1 MARPA
6 TRSSISAG
14 ANRSSSPNPM
24 AAPADQ
30 LLQQALAAHRR
41 GAIAEAAPLYRRVL
55 EIAPTNNV
63 ACTNLA
69 AIATQAGDFDEA
81 ETMFRRAVELK
92 PDAAEAHYN
101 LGFILQEQGKLDA
114 AIEVYRRAL
123 ALRPDMPQAHT
134 NIGVALQH
142 QGKLDDA
149 VAAFR
154 QAVADNPRYVDAY
167 FNLGAVLRLQ
177 GRADEAAAAYRRVI
191 ELEPSHA
198 AARNNLAL
206 ILSEAGELSAADDL
220 LRQAVRHWPD
230 YAEGHNNLGA
240 LLLDQGR
247 PQEALD
253 ALQAALRLKPDYPEA
268 FLNTGNALRELGSL
282 GEAIAAYRRAIE
294 LRPTYAE
301 ALAQLIYHRARAC
314 DWSDATAEAAILSA
328 VRQNAA
334 RIPPFMLMATAA
346 TAADQLLCARKWVE
360 HFAVPAQQVFQHHA
374 APRAGRL
381 RIGYLSSDFYD
392 HATAYL
398 IAELIERHDR
408 DRFEIHGYSYGADPG
423 GAMRARLV
431 SAFDRFT
438 DIDALAHRAAAARI
452 RADDIDIL
460 VDLKGHT
467 HRARPKILAFRP
479 APVQVNYLGYP
490 GTMGAPFIDY
500 IIADDFIVPRD
511 RQMLFAE
518 KLAYLPDCYQP
529 NDTRRDIA
537 AAPSRA
543 ACGLPAQGFVFCAF
557 NNSFKIT
564 PAFFVIWMRLLQQV
578 PDSVLWLLESNTL
591 VRRNLGA
598 AAAAAGVDPGRLV
611 FAPMLPHGQ
620 HLARHRHADLF
631 LDTLP
636 CNAHTTAS
644 DALWTG
650 LPVLTCAGETFAGR
664 VAGSIVRAAGL
675 AELVA
680 SSPRD
685 YEAIA
690 LALARDPAR
699 LAGIRSRLG
708 TGCSSL
714 PLFDMVKRTRDL
726 EAIYARMAEIWRSG
740 QPAAPIML

>member
-1 MARPA
+1 MP
-6 TRSSISAG
+6 
-14 ANRSSSPNPM
+14 
-24 AAPADQ
+24 APADQ

-55 EIAPTNNV
+55 EIAPANNV
-63 ACTNLA
+63 ARTNLA
-69 AIATQAGDFDEA
+69 AIATAAGDFDEA

-101 LGFILQEQGKLDA
+101 LGFILQERGKLDA
-114 AIEVYRRAL
+114 AIEAYWSAL
-123 ALRPDMPQAHT
+123 ALRPAMPQAHT
-134 NIGVALQH
+134 NLGVALQH
-142 QGKLDDA
+142 QGKLDEA

-154 QAVADNPRYVDAY
+154 QAIAGNPNHADAH

-177 GRADEAAAAYRRVI
+177 GHVDEAAAAYRRVI
-191 ELEPSHA
+191 ELDPSHA

-206 ILSEAGELSAADDL
+206 IQSEAGELGAADVL
-220 LRQAVRHWPD
+220 QRQAVGLWPD

-253 ALQAALRLKPDYPEA
+253 ALREALKLKPDYPEA
-268 FLNTGNALRELGSL
+268 YLNIGNALRELGSL
-282 GEAIAAYRRAIE
+282 AEAIGAYRRAIE

-301 ALAQLIYHRARAC
+301 ALVQLFYHRARAC
-314 DWSDATAEAAILSA
+314 DWTDAAAAEGTLLSA

-346 TAADQLLCARKWVE
+346 SGADQLLCARKWVE
-360 HFAVPAQQVFQHHA
+360 HFAVPEQQVFQHDA
-374 APRAGRL
+374 APRSGRL

-408 DRFEIHGYSYGADPG
+408 DRFEIHGYSYGPDPG

-431 SAFDRFT
+431 AAFERFA
-438 DIDALAHRAAAARI
+438 DIDALSHRAAAARI

-479 APVQVNYLGYP
+479 AKVQVNYLGYP

-500 IIADDFIVPRD
+500 IIADDFIVPCD

-529 NDTRRDIA
+529 NDTRREIA
-537 AAPSRA
+537 AAPGRA

-564 PAFFVIWMRLLQQV
+564 PAFFAIWIGLLQQV
-578 PDSVLWLLESNTL
+578 PGSVLWLLESNAL
-591 VRRNLGA
+591 VRRNLSA
-598 AAAAAGVDPGRLV
+598 AAAAAGVDPARLV
-611 FAPMLPHGQ
+611 FAPMLPHRD

-644 DALWTG
+644 DALWAG

-675 AELVA
+675 PELVA
-680 SSPRD
+680 NSPRD
-685 YEAIA
+685 YEA
-690 LALARDPAR
+690 LALELAHKPAR
-699 LAGIRSRLG
+699 LNDIRSRLG
-708 TGCSSL
+708 AGRLSL
-714 PLFDMVKRTRDL
+714 PLFDMAKRTRDL
-726 EAIYARMAEIWRSG
+726 EALYARMAEAWSSG
-740 QPAAPIML
+740 RTATPITL

>member
-1 MARPA
+1 MP
-6 TRSSISAG
+6 
-14 ANRSSSPNPM
+14 
-24 AAPADQ
+24 APADQ

-55 EIAPTNNV
+55 EIAPANNV

-69 AIATQAGDFDEA
+69 AIATQAGDLDEA
-81 ETMFRRAVELK
+81 EAMFRRAVELK

-101 LGFILQEQGKLDA
+101 LGFILQERGKLDA

-123 ALRPDMPQAHT
+123 ALRPDMPQACT
-134 NIGVALQH
+134 NLGVALQH
-142 QGKLDDA
+142 QGKLDEA

-154 QAVADNPRYVDAY
+154 QAIAGNPKHADAH
-167 FNLGAVLRLQ
+167 FNLGVVLRLQ
-177 GRADEAAAAYRRVI
+177 NHVDEAAAAYRRVI
-191 ELEPSHA
+191 EFDPSHA

-206 ILSEAGELSAADDL
+206 ILSEAGELSAADAL
-220 LRQAVRHWPD
+220 QRQAVGLWPD

-253 ALQAALRLKPDYPEA
+253 ALRAALKLKPDYPEA
-268 FLNTGNALRELGSL
+268 YLNMGNALRELGSL
-282 GEAIAAYRRAIE
+282 AEAIDAYRRAIE

-301 ALAQLIYHRARAC
+301 ALAQLVYHRARAC
-314 DWSDATAEAAILSA
+314 DWADIAAAEETLLAA

-346 TAADQLLCARKWVE
+346 TGADQLLCARKWIE
-360 HFAVPAQQVFQHHA
+360 HFAVPEQQVFQHHA
-374 APRAGRL
+374 APRGSRL

-398 IAELIERHDR
+398 MAELIERHDR

-423 GAMRARLV
+423 GGMRARLV

-438 DIDALAHRAAAARI
+438 DIDALSHRAAAARI

-490 GTMGAPFIDY
+490 GTMGAAFIDY
-500 IIADDFIVPRD
+500 IVADDFIVPPD
-511 RQMLFAE
+511 RQLLFAE

-529 NDTRRDIA
+529 NDTRREIA

-543 ACGLPAQGFVFCAF
+543 ECGLPAQGFVFCGF

-564 PAFFVIWMRLLQQV
+564 PTFFAIWMRLLQQV
-578 PDSVLWLLESNTL
+578 PGSVLWLLESNAL

-598 AAAAAGVDPGRLV
+598 AAVAAGVDPGRLV

-620 HLARHRHADLF
+620 HLARHRRADLF

-644 DALWTG
+644 DALWAG
-650 LPVLTCAGETFAGR
+650 LPVLTCVGETFAGR

-675 AELVA
+675 ADLVA
-680 SSPRD
+680 NSPRD
-685 YEAIA
+685 YEVLA
-690 LALARDPAR
+690 LALAHDPAR
-699 LAGIRSRLG
+699 LASIRSRLG
-708 TGCSSL
+708 AGRENL
-714 PLFDMVKRTRDL
+714 PLFDMAKRTRDL
-726 EAIYARMAEIWRSG
+726 EALYARMAEIWRSG
-740 QPAAPIML
+740 RPATPITL

>member
-1 MARPA
+1 MP
-6 TRSSISAG
+6 
-14 ANRSSSPNPM
+14 
-24 AAPADQ
+24 APADQ

-55 EIAPTNNV
+55 EVAPTNNV

-69 AIATQAGDFDEA
+69 AIATAAGDFNEA

-92 PDAAEAHYN
+92 PDSAEAHYN

-123 ALRPDMPQAHT
+123 VLRPDMPQAHT
-134 NIGVALQH
+134 NLGVALQH

-154 QAVADNPRYVDAY
+154 HAIAGNPKYVDAY
-167 FNLGAVLRLQ
+167 FNLGVVLRLQ
-177 GRADEAAAAYRRVI
+177 GHADEAAAAYRRVI

-206 ILSEAGELSAADDL
+206 ILSEAGELRAADVL
-220 LRQAVRHWPD
+220 LRQAVGRWPD

-253 ALQAALRLKPDYPEA
+253 ALRAALKRAPDYPEA
-268 FLNTGNALRELGSL
+268 YLNMGNALRELGSL
-282 GEAIAAYRRAIE
+282 AEAIAAYRRAIE

-301 ALAQLIYHRARAC
+301 ALAQLVYHRARAC
-314 DWSDATAEAAILSA
+314 DWTDAATAEATLLSA

-346 TAADQLLCARKWVE
+346 SAADQLLCARKWVE
-360 HFAVPAQQVFQHHA
+360 HFAVPEQQVFQHHA

-381 RIGYLSSDFYD
+381 RVGYLSSDFYD

-408 DRFEIHGYSYGADPG
+408 GRFEIHGYSYGPEQG
-423 GAMRARLV
+423 GEMRARLV
-431 SAFDRFT
+431 SAFDGFT
-438 DIDALAHRAAAARI
+438 DIDALAHRDAAARI

-529 NDTRRDIA
+529 NDTRREIA

-543 ACGLPAQGFVFCAF
+543 ECGLPAQGFVFCAF

-564 PAFFVIWMRLLQQV
+564 PGFFAIWMRLLQQV
-578 PDSVLWLLESNTL
+578 PGSVLWVLESNAL
-591 VRRNLGA
+591 VRRNLTA
-598 AAAAAGVDPGRLV
+598 AAVTAGVDPGRLV
-611 FAPMLPHGQ
+611 FAPILPHGQ

-644 DALWTG
+644 DALWAG

-675 AELVA
+675 SELVTNM
-680 SSPRD
+680 PRD
-685 YEAIA
+685 YEALA
-690 LALARDPAR
+690 LKLARDPAR
-699 LAGIRSRLG
+699 LAEFRSRLESARSG
-708 TGCSSL
+708 L
-714 PLFDMVKRTRDL
+714 PLFDMAKRTRDL
-726 EAIYARMAEIWRSG
+726 ESIYARMAGIWRSG
-740 QPAAPIML
+740 QPATPITL

>member
-1 MARPA
+1 MP
-6 TRSSISAG
+6 
-14 ANRSSSPNPM
+14 
-24 AAPADQ
+24 APADQ

-41 GAIAEAAPLYRRVL
+41 GAVAEAAPLYRRVL
-55 EIAPTNNV
+55 EIAPANNV

-101 LGFILQEQGKLDA
+101 LGFILQERGKLDA
-114 AIEVYRRAL
+114 AIEAYRRAL
-123 ALRPDMPQAHT
+123 ALRPDMPQAYT
-134 NIGVALQH
+134 NLGVALQH

-154 QAVADNPRYVDAY
+154 QAIVCNPNHADAH
-167 FNLGAVLRLQ
+167 FNLGVVLRLQ
-177 GRADEAAAAYRRVI
+177 DRIEEAAAAYRRVV
-191 ELEPSHA
+191 ELDPSHA

-206 ILSEAGELSAADDL
+206 ILSEAGELAAADVL
-220 LRQAVRHWPD
+220 LRQAVGRWPD

-253 ALQAALRLKPDYPEA
+253 VLRAALRLKPDYPEA
-268 FLNTGNALRELGSL
+268 YLNMGNALRELGSL
-282 GEAIAAYRRAIE
+282 AEAIDAYRRAIA

-314 DWSDATAEAAILSA
+314 DWGDAGAEEALLSA

-334 RIPPFMLMATAA
+334 RIPPFMLIPTAA
-346 TAADQLLCARKWVE
+346 TGADQLLCARKWVE
-360 HFAVPAQQVFQHHA
+360 HFAVPEQQVFQHHA
-374 APRAGRL
+374 TPRSGPL

-408 DRFEIHGYSYGADPG
+408 DRFEIHGYSYGADAG

-438 DIDALAHRAAAARI
+438 DIDALSHRAAAARI

-479 APVQVNYLGYP
+479 APVQVSYLGFP
-490 GTMGAPFIDY
+490 GTMGASFIDY

-511 RQMLFAE
+511 RQTLFAE

-529 NDTRRDIA
+529 NDTRREIA
-537 AAPSRA
+537 AAPSREE
-543 ACGLPAQGFVFCAF
+543 CGLPAQGFVFCAF

-564 PAFFVIWMRLLQQV
+564 PTFFAIWMRLLQRV
-578 PDSVLWLLESNTL
+578 PGSVLWLLESNAL
-591 VRRNLGA
+591 VRRNLTA
-598 AAAAAGVDPGRLV
+598 AAAAAGVDPARLV

-644 DALWTG
+644 DALWAG
-650 LPVLTCAGETFAGR
+650 LPVLTCVGETFAGR

-675 AELVA
+675 SELVA

-685 YEAIA
+685 YEALA
-690 LALARDPAR
+690 QALAREPAR
-699 LAGIRSRLG
+699 LADIRSRLG
-708 TGCSSL
+708 AGRANL
-714 PLFDMVKRTRDL
+714 PLFDTAKRTHDL
-726 EAIYARMAEIWRSG
+726 EALYARMAEIWRSG
-740 QPAAPIML
+740 QPAAPITL

>member
-1 MARPA
+1 MP
-6 TRSSISAG
+6 
-14 ANRSSSPNPM
+14 
-24 AAPADQ
+24 APADQ
-30 LLQQALAAHRR
+30 LLQQAIAAHRR
-41 GAIAEAAPLYRRVL
+41 GAAVEAASLYRRVL
-55 EIAPTNNV
+55 EIAPANNV

-69 AIATQAGDFDEA
+69 AIATAAGDFNEA
-81 ETMFRRAVELK
+81 EAMFRRAVELK

-134 NIGVALQH
+134 NLGVALQH

-154 QAVADNPRYVDAY
+154 QAVAGNPKYVDAY

-220 LRQAVRHWPD
+220 LRQAVRRWPD

-247 PQEALD
+247 PQEALG
-253 ALQAALRLKPDYPEA
+253 ALQAALRLKPDYAEA
-268 FLNTGNALRELGSL
+268 YLNTGNALRELGSL
-282 GEAIAAYRRAIE
+282 AEAIAAYRRAIE

-301 ALAQLIYHRARAC
+301 ALAQLVYHRARAC
-314 DWSDATAEAAILSA
+314 DWTDFAAAEATLLSA

-346 TAADQLLCARKWVE
+346 SAADQLLCARKWVE
-360 HFAVPAQQVFQHHA
+360 HFAVPEQQVFQHHA

-381 RIGYLSSDFYD
+381 RVGYLSSDFYD

-398 IAELIERHDR
+398 MAELVERHDR
-408 DRFEIHGYSYGADPG
+408 DRFEVYGYSHGADPG
-423 GAMRARLV
+423 GDMRARLV
-431 SAFDRFT
+431 SAFERFT
-438 DIDALAHRAAAARI
+438 DIDALAHRDAAARI

-537 AAPSRA
+537 ATPSRA
-543 ACGLPAQGFVFCAF
+543 DCGLPAQGFVLCGF

-564 PAFFVIWMRLLQQV
+564 PDFFAIWMRLLQQV
-578 PDSVLWLLESNTL
+578 PGSVLWLLESNAL
-591 VRRNLGA
+591 VRRNLTA
-598 AAAAAGVDPGRLV
+598 AAVTAGVDPARLV
-611 FAPMLPHGQ
+611 FAPILPHGQ
-620 HLARHRHADLF
+620 HLARHRVADLF

-644 DALWTG
+644 DALWAG
-650 LPVLTCAGETFAGR
+650 LPVLTCVGETFAGR

-675 AELVA
+675 PELVA
-680 SSPRD
+680 NSPRD
-685 YEAIA
+685 YEA
-690 LALARDPAR
+690 LALKLAHEPAR
-699 LAGIRSRLG
+699 LNDIRSRLG
-708 TGCSSL
+708 AGRENL
-714 PLFDMVKRTRDL
+714 PLFDMAKRTRDL
-726 EAIYARMAEIWRSG
+726 ESIYARMAEIWRSG
-740 QPAAPIML
+740 QPAAPITL

>member
-1 MARPA
+1 MP
-6 TRSSISAG
+6 
-14 ANRSSSPNPM
+14 
-24 AAPADQ
+24 APADQ

-55 EIAPTNNV
+55 EVAPTNNV

-69 AIATQAGDFDEA
+69 VIATAAGDFNEA
-81 ETMFRRAVELK
+81 EAMFRRAVELR
-92 PDAAEAHYN
+92 PDSAEAHYN
-101 LGFILQEQGKLDA
+101 LGFILQEKGKLDA

-123 ALRPDMPQAHT
+123 ALRPDMPQACT
-134 NIGVALQH
+134 NLGVALQH
-142 QGKLDDA
+142 QGKLDEA

-154 QAVADNPRYVDAY
+154 QAVAGNPKHADAY
-167 FNLGAVLRLQ
+167 FNLGAVLRVQ
-177 GRADEAAAAYRRVI
+177 NHVDEAAAAYRRVI
-191 ELEPSHA
+191 ELDPSHA
-198 AARNNLAL
+198 AACNNLAL
-206 ILSEAGELSAADDL
+206 ILSEAGELNAADTL
-220 LRQAVRHWPD
+220 QRQAVGQQPD

-240 LLLDQGR
+240 ILLDQGR

-253 ALQAALRLKPDYPEA
+253 ALRQAIKLNPDYPEA
-268 FLNTGNALRELGSL
+268 YRNTGNALRELGSL
-282 GEAIAAYRRAIE
+282 AEAIGAYRHAIE

-301 ALAQLIYHRARAC
+301 ALAQLVYHRARAC
-314 DWSDATAEAAILSA
+314 DWDDAAAAEETLLSA

-334 RIPPFMLMATAA
+334 RIPPFMLTATAA

-360 HFAVPAQQVFQHHA
+360 HFAVPEQQVFAHHA
-374 APRAGRL
+374 APHAGRF
-381 RIGYLSSDFYD
+381 RVGYLSSDFHD

-398 IAELIERHDR
+398 MAELIERHDR
-408 DRFEIHGYSYGADPG
+408 GRFEIHGYSYGPDPG
-423 GAMRARLV
+423 GDMRARLV

-438 DIDALAHRAAAARI
+438 DIDALSHRDAAARI

-490 GTMGAPFIDY
+490 GTMGASFIDY

-511 RQMLFAE
+511 QEMQFAE

-537 AAPSRA
+537 AAPRRA

-564 PAFFVIWMRLLQQV
+564 PAFFAIWMRLLQQV
-578 PDSVLWLLESNTL
+578 PGSVLWLLESNVL

-598 AAAAAGVDPGRLV
+598 AAVAAGVDPGRLV
-611 FAPMLPHGQ
+611 FAPILPHGQ
-620 HLARHRHADLF
+620 HLARHRYADLV

-636 CNAHTTAS
+636 CTAHTTAS
-644 DALWTG
+644 DALWAG
-650 LPVLTCAGETFAGR
+650 LPVLTCVGETFAGR

-675 AELVA
+675 SELVA
-680 SSPRD
+680 NSPRD
-685 YEAIA
+685 YEALA

-708 TGCSSL
+708 AGRENL
-714 PLFDMVKRTRDL
+714 PLFDMAKRTRDL
-726 EAIYARMAEIWRSG
+726 EALYARMAETWRSG
-740 QPAAPIML
+740 RPAAPITL

>member
-1 MARPA
+1 VP
-6 TRSSISAG
+6 
-14 ANRSSSPNPM
+14 
-24 AAPADQ
+24 APADQ

-81 ETMFRRAVELK
+81 EAMFRRAVELK

-101 LGFILQEQGKLDA
+101 LGFILQERGKLDA

-123 ALRPDMPQAHT
+123 ALRPDMPQAYT

-142 QGKLDDA
+142 QGKLDEA

-154 QAVADNPRYVDAY
+154 QAIAGNPNHADAY

-177 GRADEAAAAYRRVI
+177 NHVDEAAAAYRRVV
-191 ELEPSHA
+191 ELDPSHA

-206 ILSEAGELSAADDL
+206 ILSEAGELRAAEAMQ
-220 LRQAVRHWPD
+220 RQAVGLWPD

-253 ALQAALRLKPDYPEA
+253 GLGAALKLKPDYPEA
-268 FLNTGNALRELGSL
+268 YLNMGNALRELGSL
-282 GEAIAAYRRAIE
+282 GEAIDAYRRAIA

-301 ALAQLIYHRARAC
+301 ALAQLVYHRARAC
-314 DWSDATAEAAILSA
+314 DWTDATTAEAALLSA

-334 RIPPFMLMATAA
+334 RIPPFTLIPTAA
-346 TAADQLLCARKWVE
+346 TGADQLICARKWVE
-360 HFAVPAQQVFQHHA
+360 HFVVPAQQVYVHHA

-381 RIGYLSSDFYD
+381 RIGYVSSDFYD

-408 DRFEIHGYSYGADPG
+408 DRFEIHGYSYGPDSG

-431 SAFDRFT
+431 AAFDRFT
-438 DIDALAHRAAAARI
+438 DIDALAHRDAAARI

-479 APVQVNYLGYP
+479 APVQVNYLGFP

-500 IIADDFIVPRD
+500 IIADNFIVPRD
-511 RQMLFAE
+511 RQTLYAE
-518 KLAYLPDCYQP
+518 KLAYLPGCYQP
-529 NDTRRDIA
+529 NDTRREIA

-543 ACGLPAQGFVFCAF
+543 ACGLPAHGFVFCAF

-564 PAFFVIWMRLLQQV
+564 PTFFAIWMRLLQQV
-578 PDSVLWLLESNTL
+578 PGSVLWLLESNAL

-598 AAAAAGVDPGRLV
+598 AAVAAGVDPGRLV
-611 FAPMLPHGQ
+611 FAPILPHGQ

-644 DALWTG
+644 DALWAG

-675 AELVA
+675 SELVA

-685 YEAIA
+685 YEALA
-690 LALARDPAR
+690 LALAREPAR

-708 TGCSSL
+708 AGRASL
-714 PLFDMVKRTRDL
+714 PLFDIAKRTHDL
-726 EAIYARMAEIWRSG
+726 EALYARMAEIWRSG
-740 QPAAPIML
+740 QPAAPITL

>member
-1 MARPA
+1 MPV
-6 TRSSISAG
+6 
-14 ANRSSSPNPM
+14 
-24 AAPADQ
+24 PADQ

-41 GAIAEAAPLYRRVL
+41 GAVAEAAPLYRRVL

-101 LGFILQEQGKLDA
+101 LGFILQERGKLDA

-123 ALRPDMPQAHT
+123 ALRPDLPQAHT
-134 NIGVALQH
+134 NLGVALQH

-154 QAVADNPRYVDAY
+154 QAIAGNPNHADAY

-177 GRADEAAAAYRRVI
+177 YHVDEAAAAYRRVV
-191 ELEPSHA
+191 ELDPSHA

-206 ILSEAGELSAADDL
+206 ILSEAGEIRAAEAL
-220 LRQAVRHWPD
+220 QRQAVGLWPD

-240 LLLDQGR
+240 LLLDQSR

-253 ALQAALRLKPDYPEA
+253 ALRAAVKLKPDYPEA
-268 FLNTGNALRELGSL
+268 YLNMGNALRELGSL
-282 GEAIAAYRRAIE
+282 AEAIDAYRRAIE

-301 ALAQLIYHRARAC
+301 ALAQLVYHRARAC
-314 DWSDATAEAAILSA
+314 DWNDAGAEVTLLSA

-334 RIPPFMLMATAA
+334 RIPPFMLIPTAA

-360 HFAVPAQQVFQHHA
+360 HFAVPEQQVFQHHA
-374 APRAGRL
+374 APRAGRS
-381 RIGYLSSDFYD
+381 RIGYLSSDFHD

-408 DRFEIHGYSYGADPG
+408 DRFEIHGYSYGADSG
-423 GAMRARLV
+423 DALRARLA

-467 HRARPKILAFRP
+467 YRARPKILAFRP
-479 APVQVNYLGYP
+479 APVQVNYLGFP

-500 IIADDFIVPRD
+500 IVADDFIVPRD
-511 RQMLFAE
+511 RQTLYAE

-537 AAPSRA
+537 AAPDRA

-564 PAFFVIWMRLLQQV
+564 PIFFAIWMRLLQQV
-578 PDSVLWLLESNTL
+578 PGSVLWLLESNAL
-591 VRRNLGA
+591 VRRNLSA
-598 AAAAAGVDPGRLV
+598 AAVAAGIDPERLV

-644 DALWTG
+644 DALWAG
-650 LPVLTCAGETFAGR
+650 LPVLTCVGETFAGR

-675 AELVA
+675 SELVA

-685 YEAIA
+685 YEALA

-708 TGCSSL
+708 VGRSNL
-714 PLFDMVKRTRDL
+714 PLFDMAKRTRDL
-726 EAIYARMAEIWRSG
+726 EALYARMAEIWRSG
-740 QPAAPIML
+740 QPVAPIML

>member
-1 MARPA
+1 MPA
-6 TRSSISAG
+6 PG
-14 ANRSSSPNPM
+14 
-24 AAPADQ
+24 DQ

-55 EIAPTNNV
+55 EVAPTNNV

-69 AIATQAGDFDEA
+69 VIATAAGDLNEA
-81 ETMFRRAVELK
+81 EAMFRRAVELK

-114 AIEVYRRAL
+114 AIESYRRAL
-123 ALRPDMPQAHT
+123 ALRPDMPQAYT
-134 NIGVALQH
+134 NLGVALQH
-142 QGKLDDA
+142 LGKLDEA

-154 QAVADNPRYVDAY
+154 QAVTGNPKHADAY
-167 FNLGAVLRLQ
+167 FNLGAVLRVQ
-177 GRADEAAAAYRRVI
+177 GFVDEAAAAYKRVI
-191 ELEPSHA
+191 ELDPSHA

-206 ILSEAGELSAADDL
+206 ILSEAGELGAADAL
-220 LRQAVRHWPD
+220 QRQAVGQWPD

-240 LLLDQGR
+240 ILLDQGR

-253 ALQAALRLKPDYPEA
+253 ALRAALKLKPDYPEA
-268 FLNTGNALRELGSL
+268 YLNMGNALRELGSL
-282 GEAIAAYRRAIE
+282 AEAIDAYRRAIE

-301 ALAQLIYHRARAC
+301 ALAQLVYHRARAC
-314 DWSDATAEAAILSA
+314 DWTDAAAAEATLLSA

-334 RIPPFMLMATAA
+334 RIPPFMLMATGAS
-346 TAADQLLCARKWVE
+346 AADQLLCARKWVE
-360 HFAVPAQQVFQHHA
+360 HFAVPEQQVFRHHA
-374 APRAGRL
+374 APRDGRL
-381 RIGYLSSDFYD
+381 RVGYLSSDFYD

-398 IAELIERHDR
+398 TAELIERHDR
-408 DRFEIHGYSYGADPG
+408 NRFEIHGYSYGPDPG
-423 GAMRARLV
+423 GDMRARLA

-438 DIDALAHRAAAARI
+438 DIDALAHRDAAARI
-452 RADDIDIL
+452 RADDVDIL

-500 IIADDFIVPRD
+500 IIADEFIVPRD

-529 NDTRRDIA
+529 NDTRREVA
-537 AAPSRA
+537 AAPGRA
-543 ACGLPAQGFVFCAF
+543 VSGLPAQGFVFCAF

-564 PAFFVIWMRLLQQV
+564 PDFFAIWMRLLQQV
-578 PDSVLWLLESNTL
+578 PGSVLWLLESNAL
-591 VRRNLGA
+591 VRRNLTA
-598 AAAAAGVDPGRLV
+598 AAVAAGVEPARLV
-611 FAPMLPHGQ
+611 FAPMVKHRD
-620 HLARHRHADLF
+620 HLARHRLADLF

-644 DALWTG
+644 DALWAG
-650 LPVLTCAGETFAGR
+650 LPVLTCVGETFASR

-675 AELVA
+675 SELA
-680 SSPRD
+680 ATSPRD
-685 YEAIA
+685 YEALA

-708 TGCSSL
+708 SGRLSL
-714 PLFDMVKRTRDL
+714 PLFAMAKRTRNL
-726 EAIYARMAEIWRSG
+726 EALYARMAETWRSG
-740 QPAAPIML
+740 APAAPITL

>member
-1 MARPA
+1 MPA
-6 TRSSISAG
+6 SAE
-14 ANRSSSPNPM
+14 
-24 AAPADQ
+24 Q

-41 GAIAEAAPLYRRVL
+41 GAVAEAAPLYRRVL

-69 AIATQAGDFDEA
+69 VIATQAGDFDEA
-81 ETMFRRAVELK
+81 EAMFRRAVELK

-101 LGFILQEQGKLDA
+101 LGFILQERGKLDA

-123 ALRPDMPQAHT
+123 ALRPDMPQACT
-134 NIGVALQH
+134 NLGVALQH
-142 QGKLDDA
+142 QSKLDEA

-154 QAVADNPRYVDAY
+154 QAIAGNPNHADAY

-177 GRADEAAAAYRRVI
+177 NHVDEAAAAYRRVI
-191 ELEPSHA
+191 ELDPSHA

-206 ILSEAGELSAADDL
+206 ILSEAGELRAADVL
-220 LRQAVRHWPD
+220 QRRAVGLWPD

-253 ALQAALRLKPDYPEA
+253 ALQQALKLKPDYPEA
-268 FLNTGNALRELGSL
+268 YLNMGNALRELGRL
-282 GEAIAAYRRAIE
+282 AEAIGAYRRAVE
-294 LRPTYAE
+294 LRPAYAE
-301 ALAQLIYHRARAC
+301 ALAQLVYHRARAC
-314 DWSDATAEAAILSA
+314 DWTDASAAEATLLSA

-334 RIPPFMLMATAA
+334 RIPPFMLIPTAA

-360 HFAVPAQQVFQHHA
+360 HFAVPEQQVFQHHA
-374 APRAGRL
+374 APRTGRL

-408 DRFEIHGYSYGADPG
+408 DRFEIHGYSYGADQG
-423 GAMRARLV
+423 GDMRARLA

-438 DIDALAHRAAAARI
+438 DIDALAHRDAAARI

-490 GTMGAPFIDY
+490 GTMGAPFVDY
-500 IIADDFIVPRD
+500 IIADEFIVPPD
-511 RQMLFAE
+511 RQMLFTE

-529 NDTRRDIA
+529 NDTRREIA
-537 AAPSRA
+537 AAPRRA
-543 ACGLPAQGFVFCAF
+543 DCGLPVQGFVFCGF

-564 PAFFVIWMRLLQQV
+564 PGFFAIWMRLLQQV
-578 PDSVLWLLESNTL
+578 PGSVLWLLESNAL
-591 VRRNLGA
+591 VRRNLSVA
-598 AAAAAGVDPGRLV
+598 AVAVGVDPGRLV
-611 FAPMLPHGQ
+611 FAPILKHRD

-644 DALWTG
+644 DALWAG
-650 LPVLTCAGETFAGR
+650 LPVLTCVGETFAGR
-664 VAGSIVRAAGL
+664 VAGSVVRAAGL
-675 AELVA
+675 SELVTT
-680 SSPRD
+680 SPRD
-685 YEAIA
+685 YEALA
-690 LALARDPAR
+690 LELARDPER
-699 LAGIRSRLG
+699 LAGIRSRLSAG
-708 TGCSSL
+708 REIP
-714 PLFDMVKRTRDL
+714 PLFDMAKRTRDL
-726 EAIYARMAEIWRSG
+726 EALYARMAETWRSG
-740 QPAAPIML
+740 RPAAPITP

>member
-1 MARPA
+1 MPA
-6 TRSSISAG
+6 A
-14 ANRSSSPNPM
+14 
-24 AAPADQ
+24 ADQ
-30 LLQQALAAHRR
+30 LLQQAIAAHRR
-41 GAIAEAAPLYRRVL
+41 GALADAASLYRRVL
-55 EIAPTNNV
+55 QAAPTNNV

-69 AIATQAGDFDEA
+69 AIATAAGDFTEA
-81 ETMFRRAVELK
+81 ETMFRRAVDLK

-134 NIGVALQH
+134 NLGVALQH

-154 QAVADNPRYVDAY
+154 QAIARNPKHADAY
-167 FNLGAVLRLQ
+167 FNLGAVLRVQ
-177 GRADEAAAAYRRVI
+177 GFVDEAAAAYKRVI
-191 ELEPSHA
+191 ALDPSHA

-206 ILSEAGELSAADDL
+206 ILSEAGELRAADAL
-220 LRQAVRHWPD
+220 QRQTVGHWPD

-268 FLNTGNALRELGSL
+268 YLNTGNALRELGSL
-282 GEAIAAYRRAIE
+282 AEAIAAYRRAIE
-294 LRPTYAE
+294 LRPNYAE
-301 ALAQLIYHRARAC
+301 ALAQLVYHRARAC
-314 DWSDATAEAAILSA
+314 DWSDATAEATLLSA

-360 HFAVPAQQVFQHHA
+360 HFAVPEQQVFQHHA

-398 IAELIERHDR
+398 MAELIERHDR
-408 DRFEIHGYSYGADPG
+408 DRFEIHGYSYGPDQG
-423 GAMRARLV
+423 GGMRARLV

-438 DIDALAHRAAAARI
+438 DIDVLAHRDAAARI
-452 RADDIDIL
+452 QADDVDIL

-500 IIADDFIVPRD
+500 IIADEFIVPRD
-511 RQMLFAE
+511 RQVLFAE

-529 NDTRRDIA
+529 NDTRRETA

-543 ACGLPAQGFVFCAF
+543 ECGLPPQGFVFCAF

-564 PAFFVIWMRLLQQV
+564 PAFFAIWMRLLQQV
-578 PDSVLWLLESNTL
+578 PGSVLWLLESNAL
-591 VRRNLGA
+591 VRRNLTA
-598 AAAAAGVDPGRLV
+598 AAVTAGVDPARLV
-611 FAPMLPHGQ
+611 FAPILPHGQ

-644 DALWTG
+644 DALWAG

-675 AELVA
+675 PELVA
-680 SSPRD
+680 ISVRD
-685 YEAIA
+685 YEALA
-690 LALARDPAR
+690 LALAHDPAR
-699 LAGIRSRLG
+699 LNDMRSRLG
-708 TGCSSL
+708 AGRASL
-714 PLFDMVKRTRDL
+714 PLFDMAKRTRDL
-726 EAIYARMAEIWRSG
+726 EALYARMAEIWRSG
-740 QPAAPIML
+740 QPAAPITL

>member
-1 MARPA
+1 ML
-6 TRSSISAG
+6 
-14 ANRSSSPNPM
+14 
-24 AAPADQ
+24 APADQ

-41 GAIAEAAPLYRRVL
+41 GALAEAASLYRRVL
-55 EIAPTNNV
+55 EVAPANNG

-69 AIATQAGDFDEA
+69 AIATPAGDFNEA
-81 ETMFRRAVELK
+81 ETMFRRAVALK

-101 LGFILQEQGKLDA
+101 LGFILQEQGRLDA
-114 AIEVYRRAL
+114 ATEVYRRAL
-123 ALRPDMPQAHT
+123 ALRPDMPQAYT
-134 NIGVALQH
+134 NLGVALQH

-154 QAVADNPRYVDAY
+154 QAVADNPKYVDAY

-220 LRQAVRHWPD
+220 FRQAVRRWPD

-268 FLNTGNALRELGSL
+268 YLNTGNALRELGSL

-301 ALAQLIYHRARAC
+301 ALAQLVYHRARSC
-314 DWSDATAEAAILSA
+314 DWSDAAAEAALLSA
-328 VRQNAA
+328 VRQNAP
-334 RIPPFMLMATAA
+334 RTPPFMLMATAA
-346 TAADQLLCARKWVE
+346 TAADQLLCACKWVE
-360 HFAVPAQQVFQHHA
+360 HFAVPEQQVFQHPA

-381 RIGYLSSDFYD
+381 RIGYLSSDFYG

-408 DRFEIHGYSYGADPG
+408 GRFEIHGYSYGADPG
-423 GAMRARLV
+423 GNMRARLV
-431 SAFDRFT
+431 SAFDRFA
-438 DIDALAHRAAAARI
+438 DIDALAHHDAAARI

-460 VDLKGHT
+460 VDLQGHT

-500 IIADDFIVPRD
+500 IVVDDFIVPRD
-511 RQMLFAE
+511 RQMLFVE

-529 NDTRRDIA
+529 NDTRREIA
-537 AAPSRA
+537 AALSRA
-543 ACGLPAQGFVFCAF
+543 
-557 NNSFKIT
+557 
-564 PAFFVIWMRLLQQV
+564 
-578 PDSVLWLLESNTL
+578 E
-591 VRRNLGA
+591 
-598 AAAAAGVDPGRLV
+598 
-611 FAPMLPHGQ
+611 
-620 HLARHRHADLF
+620 
-631 LDTLP
+631 
-636 CNAHTTAS
+636 
-644 DALWTG
+644 
-650 LPVLTCAGETFAGR
+650 
-664 VAGSIVRAAGL
+664 
-675 AELVA
+675 
-680 SSPRD
+680 
-685 YEAIA
+685 
-690 LALARDPAR
+690 
-699 LAGIRSRLG
+699 
-708 TGCSSL
+708 
-714 PLFDMVKRTRDL
+714 
-726 EAIYARMAEIWRSG
+726 
-740 QPAAPIML
+740 

>member
-1 MARPA
+1 MP
-6 TRSSISAG
+6 
-14 ANRSSSPNPM
+14 
-24 AAPADQ
+24 APADQ

-41 GAIAEAAPLYRRVL
+41 GAVAEAAPLYRRVL

-123 ALRPDMPQAHT
+123 ALRPDMPQAYT
-134 NIGVALQH
+134 NLGVALQH

-154 QAVADNPRYVDAY
+154 HAIAGNPKHTDAY
-167 FNLGAVLRLQ
+167 FNLGVVLRLQ
-177 GRADEAAAAYRRVI
+177 NHVDEAAAAYRRVV
-191 ELEPSHA
+191 ELDPRHA

-206 ILSEAGELSAADDL
+206 ILSEAGELPAADVL
-220 LRQAVRHWPD
+220 LRQAVGLWPD

-253 ALQAALRLKPDYPEA
+253 ALRAALRLKPDYPEA
-268 FLNTGNALRELGSL
+268 YLNMGNALRELGSL
-282 GEAIAAYRRAIE
+282 AEAIEAYRHAIE
-294 LRPTYAE
+294 LRPSYAE
-301 ALAQLIYHRARAC
+301 ALAQLVYHRARAC
-314 DWSDATAEAAILSA
+314 DWTDAGAEETLLSA

-334 RIPPFMLMATAA
+334 RIPPFMLIPTSA
-346 TAADQLLCARKWVE
+346 TAADRLLCARKWVE
-360 HFAVPAQQVFQHHA
+360 HFAVPEQQVYAHHA

-381 RIGYLSSDFYD
+381 RIGYLSSDFHD

-408 DRFEIHGYSYGADPG
+408 DRFEIHGYSYGPDPG
-423 GAMRARLV
+423 GALRARLV

-438 DIDALAHRAAAARI
+438 DIDALAHRNAAARI

-467 HRARPKILAFRP
+467 YRARPKILAFRP
-479 APVQVNYLGYP
+479 APVQVNYLGFP

-500 IIADDFIVPRD
+500 IVADDFIVPRD
-511 RQMLFAE
+511 RQTLYAE

-537 AAPSRA
+537 ALPRRA

-564 PAFFVIWMRLLQQV
+564 PTFFAIWMRLLQQV
-578 PDSVLWLLESNTL
+578 PGSVLWLLESNAL
-591 VRRNLGA
+591 VRRNLSA
-598 AAAAAGVDPGRLV
+598 AAVAAGLDPDRLV

-644 DALWTG
+644 DALWAG
-650 LPVLTCAGETFAGR
+650 LPVLTCVGETFAGR
-664 VAGSIVRAAGL
+664 VAGSIVGTAGL
-675 AELVA
+675 SELVT

-685 YEAIA
+685 YEALA
-690 LALARDPAR
+690 LALAREPAR
-699 LAGIRSRLG
+699 LADIRSRLG
-708 TGCSSL
+708 TGRENL
-714 PLFDMVKRTRDL
+714 PLFDMAKRTRDL

-740 QPAAPIML
+740 QPAAPITL

>member
-1 MARPA
+1 MPA
-6 TRSSISAG
+6 T
-14 ANRSSSPNPM
+14 
-24 AAPADQ
+24 ADQ
-30 LLQQALAAHRR
+30 LLQQAIAAHRR
-41 GAIAEAAPLYRRVL
+41 GALADAASLYRRVL
-55 EIAPTNNV
+55 QAAPTNNV

-69 AIATQAGDFDEA
+69 AIATAAGDFTEA

-123 ALRPDMPQAHT
+123 VLRPDMPQAYI
-134 NIGVALQH
+134 NLGVALQH

-149 VAAFR
+149 VAVFR
-154 QAVADNPRYVDAY
+154 QAVGHNPKHADAY
-167 FNLGAVLRLQ
+167 FNLGAVLRVQ
-177 GRADEAAAAYRRVI
+177 GHVDEAAAAYKRVI
-191 ELEPSHA
+191 ALDPSHA

-220 LRQAVRHWPD
+220 LRQAVRRWPD

-268 FLNTGNALRELGSL
+268 YLNTGNALRELGSL

-301 ALAQLIYHRARAC
+301 ALAQLVYHRARAC
-314 DWSDATAEAAILSA
+314 DWSDAAAEAALLSA
-328 VRQNAA
+328 VRQSAA

-346 TAADQLLCARKWVE
+346 TAADQLLCACKWVE
-360 HFAVPAQQVFQHHA
+360 HFAVPEQQVFQHHA

-408 DRFEIHGYSYGADPG
+408 DRFEIHGYSYGPDQG
-423 GAMRARLV
+423 GGMRARLV

-438 DIDALAHRAAAARI
+438 DIDALAHRDAAARI

-460 VDLKGHT
+460 IDLKGHT

-500 IIADDFIVPRD
+500 IVVDNFIVPRD
-511 RQMLFAE
+511 RQMLFVE

-529 NDTRRDIA
+529 NDTRREIA
-537 AAPSRA
+537 AALSRA
-543 ACGLPAQGFVFCAF
+543 ECGLPAQGFVFCAF

-564 PAFFVIWMRLLQQV
+564 PDFFAIWMRLLQQV
-578 PDSVLWLLESNTL
+578 QGSVLWLLESNAL
-591 VRRNLGA
+591 VRRNLTA
-598 AAAAAGVDPGRLV
+598 AAVTEGVDPGRLV
-611 FAPMLPHGQ
+611 FAPILPHGQ
-620 HLARHRHADLF
+620 HLARHRHAELF

-644 DALWTG
+644 DALWAG

-664 VAGSIVRAAGL
+664 VAGSIVHAAGL
-675 AELVA
+675 SELVTN
-680 SSPRD
+680 SPRD
-685 YEAIA
+685 YEALA

-699 LAGIRSRLG
+699 LNDIRSCLG
-708 TGCSSL
+708 VGRENL
-714 PLFDMVKRTRDL
+714 PLFDMGKRTRDL
-726 EAIYARMAEIWRSG
+726 EALYTRMAEIWRTG
-740 QPAAPIML
+740 RPAAPITL

>member
-1 MARPA
+1 MP
-6 TRSSISAG
+6 
-14 ANRSSSPNPM
+14 
-24 AAPADQ
+24 APADQ

-41 GAIAEAAPLYRRVL
+41 GAVAEAASLYRRVL
-55 EIAPTNNV
+55 EVAPTNNV

-69 AIATQAGDFDEA
+69 AIAAAAGDFNEA
-81 ETMFRRAVELK
+81 ETMFRRAVELS

-123 ALRPDMPQAHT
+123 VLRPDMPQAYT
-134 NIGVALQH
+134 NLGVALQH

-154 QAVADNPRYVDAY
+154 QAIACNPKHADAY

-177 GRADEAAAAYRRVI
+177 NHVDEAAAAYRRVI
-191 ELEPSHA
+191 ALDPGHA

-206 ILSEAGELSAADDL
+206 ILSEAGELPAADVL
-220 LRQAVRHWPD
+220 QRQAVGLWPD

-253 ALQAALRLKPDYPEA
+253 ALQQALKLKPDYPEA
-268 FLNTGNALRELGSL
+268 YLNMGNALRELDSL
-282 GEAIAAYRRAIE
+282 AEAIAAYRRARD
-294 LRPTYAE
+294 LRPSYAE
-301 ALAQLIYHRARAC
+301 ALAQLVYHRARAC
-314 DWSDATAEAAILSA
+314 DWTDAGAGEETLLSA

-334 RIPPFMLMATAA
+334 RIPPFMLIPTAA
-346 TAADQLLCARKWVE
+346 SGADQLLCARKWVE
-360 HFAVPAQQVFQHHA
+360 HFTVPAQQVFQHDA

-381 RIGYLSSDFYD
+381 RIGYLSSDFHA

-408 DRFEIHGYSYGADPG
+408 DRFEIHGYSYGPDPG
-423 GAMRARLV
+423 GAMRAQLV

-438 DIDALAHRAAAARI
+438 DVDALSHRDAAARI
-452 RADDIDIL
+452 RADEIDIL

-479 APVQVNYLGYP
+479 APVQVNYLGFP

-500 IIADDFIVPRD
+500 IVADEFIVPHD

-529 NDTRRDIA
+529 NDTRRDIP

-543 ACGLPAQGFVFCAF
+543 TCGLPPQGFVFCGF

-564 PAFFVIWMRLLQQV
+564 PTFFAIWMRLLQQV
-578 PDSVLWLLESNTL
+578 PGSVLWLLESNAL
-591 VRRNLGA
+591 VPRNLRT

-611 FAPMLPHGQ
+611 FAPILPHGQ
-620 HLARHRHADLF
+620 HLARHRLADLF

-644 DALWTG
+644 DALWAG

-664 VAGSIVRAAGL
+664 VAGSIVGAAGL
-675 AELVA
+675 SELVTT
-680 SSPRD
+680 SPRD
-685 YEAIA
+685 YEALA
-690 LALARDPAR
+690 LALAHEPAR
-699 LAGIRSRLG
+699 LADIRSRLG
-708 TGCSSL
+708 AGRENL
-714 PLFDMVKRTRDL
+714 PLFDMAKRTRDL
-726 EAIYARMAEIWRSG
+726 EALYARMVEIWRSG
-740 QPAAPIML
+740 RPAAPITL

>member
-1 MARPA
+1 MP
-6 TRSSISAG
+6 
-14 ANRSSSPNPM
+14 
-24 AAPADQ
+24 APADQ

-41 GAIAEAAPLYRRVL
+41 GAVAEAAPLYRRVL
-55 EIAPTNNV
+55 EIAPANNA

-81 ETMFRRAVELK
+81 EAMFRRAVELK

-101 LGFILQEQGKLDA
+101 LGFILQERGKLDA
-114 AIEVYRRAL
+114 AIEVYQRAL
-123 ALRPDMPQAHT
+123 ALRPDMPQAYT
-134 NIGVALQH
+134 NLGVALQH

-149 VAAFR
+149 IAAFR
-154 QAVADNPRYVDAY
+154 QAIAGNPNHADAY
-167 FNLGAVLRLQ
+167 FNLGAVLRVQ
-177 GRADEAAAAYRRVI
+177 NHVDEAAAAYRRVV
-191 ELEPSHA
+191 ELDPSHA

-206 ILSEAGELSAADDL
+206 ILSEAGELSAAEAL
-220 LRQAVRHWPD
+220 QRQAVGLWPD

-253 ALQAALRLKPDYPEA
+253 ALRAAVKLKPDYPEA
-268 FLNTGNALRELGSL
+268 YLNLGNALRELGSL
-282 GEAIAAYRRAIE
+282 AEAIDAYRRAIE

-301 ALAQLIYHRARAC
+301 ALAQLVYHRARAC
-314 DWSDATAEAAILSA
+314 DWTDAGAEEKLISA

-334 RIPPFMLMATAA
+334 RIPPFMLIPTAA
-346 TAADQLLCARKWVE
+346 SGADQLHCARKWVE
-360 HFAVPAQQVFQHHA
+360 HFAVPEQQVFQHHA
-374 APRAGRL
+374 APQGGRL
-381 RIGYLSSDFYD
+381 RIGYLSSDFHD

-408 DRFEIHGYSYGADPG
+408 GRFEIHGYSYGPDPG
-423 GAMRARLV
+423 GALRARLV

-467 HRARPKILAFRP
+467 YRARPKILAFRP
-479 APVQVNYLGYP
+479 APVQVNYLGFP

-500 IIADDFIVPRD
+500 IVADDFIVPRD
-511 RQMLFAE
+511 RQMLFTE

-529 NDTRRDIA
+529 NDTRREIA

-543 ACGLPAQGFVFCAF
+543 ECGLPAQGFVFCGF

-564 PAFFVIWMRLLQQV
+564 PTFFAIWMRLLQQV
-578 PDSVLWLLESNTL
+578 PGSVLWLLESNAL
-591 VRRNLGA
+591 VRRNLSA
-598 AAAAAGVDPGRLV
+598 AAVAAGVDPARLV
-611 FAPMLPHGQ
+611 FAPILPHRD

-644 DALWTG
+644 DALWAG

-675 AELVA
+675 AELVTN
-680 SSPRD
+680 SPRD
-685 YEAIA
+685 YEALA

-699 LAGIRSRLG
+699 LDDIRSRLG
-708 TGCSSL
+708 AGRLSL
-714 PLFDMVKRTRDL
+714 PLFDMAKRTRDL
-726 EAIYARMAEIWRSG
+726 EALYTRMDEIWRSG
-740 QPAAPIML
+740 RPAAPITL

>member
-1 MARPA
+1 MP
-6 TRSSISAG
+6 
-14 ANRSSSPNPM
+14 
-24 AAPADQ
+24 APADQ

-81 ETMFRRAVELK
+81 EAMFRRAVELK

-101 LGFILQEQGKLDA
+101 LGFILQERGKLDA

-123 ALRPDMPQAHT
+123 ALRPDMPQAYT

-154 QAVADNPRYVDAY
+154 QAIAGNPSHADAY

-177 GRADEAAAAYRRVI
+177 NHINEAAAAYRRVI
-191 ELEPSHA
+191 ALDPSHA

-206 ILSEAGELSAADDL
+206 ILSEAGELSAADVL
-220 LRQAVRHWPD
+220 QRQAVGLWPD

-247 PQEALD
+247 PQDALD
-253 ALQAALRLKPDYPEA
+253 ALRAALKLKPDYPEA
-268 FLNTGNALRELGSL
+268 YLNMGNALRELGSL
-282 GEAIAAYRRAIE
+282 VEAIDAYRRAIA

-301 ALAQLIYHRARAC
+301 ALAQLVYHRARAC
-314 DWSDATAEAAILSA
+314 DWSDTGAEATLLSA

-334 RIPPFMLMATAA
+334 RIPPFMLIPTAA
-346 TAADQLLCARKWVE
+346 TGADQLLCARKWVE
-360 HFAVPAQQVFQHHA
+360 HFAVPEQRVFQHHA
-374 APRAGRL
+374 APRSGRL
-381 RIGYLSSDFYD
+381 RIGYLSSDFHD

-408 DRFEIHGYSYGADPG
+408 GRFEIHGYSYGPDPG
-423 GAMRARLV
+423 GAQRARLV

-438 DIDALAHRAAAARI
+438 DIDALAHRDAAARI
-452 RADDIDIL
+452 RADEIGIL

-467 HRARPKILAFRP
+467 YRARPKILAFRP
-479 APVQVNYLGYP
+479 APVQVNYLGFP

-511 RQMLFAE
+511 RQTLYAE
-518 KLAYLPDCYQP
+518 KLAYLPGCYQP

-543 ACGLPAQGFVFCAF
+543 ACGLPAQGFVFCGF

-564 PAFFVIWMRLLQQV
+564 PTFFAIWMRLLQQV
-578 PDSVLWLLESNTL
+578 PGSVLWLLESNAL
-591 VRRNLGA
+591 VRRNLTTA
-598 AAAAAGVDPGRLV
+598 AVVAGIDPVRLV

-675 AELVA
+675 SELVA
-680 SSPRD
+680 SSPPD
-685 YEAIA
+685 YEALT

-699 LAGIRSRLG
+699 LADIRSRLG
-708 TGCSSL
+708 TGRANL
-714 PLFDMVKRTRDL
+714 PLFDMAKRTRDL
-726 EAIYARMAEIWRSG
+726 EALYARMAEIWRSG
-740 QPAAPIML
+740 QPATPIAL

>member
-1 MARPA
+1 MP
-6 TRSSISAG
+6 
-14 ANRSSSPNPM
+14 
-24 AAPADQ
+24 APADQ

-41 GAIAEAAPLYRRVL
+41 GAVAEAAPLYRRVL

-81 ETMFRRAVELK
+81 EAMFRRAVELK
-92 PDAAEAHYN
+92 PDAAEAYYN

-123 ALRPDMPQAHT
+123 SLRPNMPQAYT
-134 NIGVALQH
+134 NLGVALQH

-149 VAAFR
+149 IAAFR
-154 QAVADNPRYVDAY
+154 QAIAGNPNHADAY

-177 GRADEAAAAYRRVI
+177 NHVDEAAAAYRRVV
-191 ELEPSHA
+191 ELDPSHA

-206 ILSEAGELSAADDL
+206 ILSEAGDLSAAEAL
-220 LRQAVRHWPD
+220 QRQAVGLWPD

-253 ALQAALRLKPDYPEA
+253 ALRAAVKLKPDYPEA
-268 FLNTGNALRELGSL
+268 YLNMGNALRELGSL
-282 GEAIAAYRRAIE
+282 AEAIEAYRHAIE

-301 ALAQLIYHRARAC
+301 ALAQLVYHRARAC
-314 DWSDATAEAAILSA
+314 DWTDAGAEATLLSA

-334 RIPPFMLMATAA
+334 RIPPFMLIPTAA
-346 TAADQLLCARKWVE
+346 TGADQLLCARKWIE
-360 HFAVPAQQVFQHHA
+360 HFVVPEQQVLQHHA
-374 APRAGRL
+374 APRSGRL
-381 RIGYLSSDFYD
+381 RIGYLSSDFHD

-408 DRFEIHGYSYGADPG
+408 DRFEIHAYSYGADPG
-423 GAMRARLV
+423 GDMRARLV
-431 SAFDRFT
+431 SAFDRYT
-438 DIDALAHRAAAARI
+438 DIDALSHRAAAARI

-479 APVQVNYLGYP
+479 APVQVNYLGFP

-500 IIADDFIVPRD
+500 IVADDFIVPRD

-529 NDTRRDIA
+529 NDTRGDIA

-564 PAFFVIWMRLLQQV
+564 PTFFAIWMRLLQQV
-578 PDSVLWLLESNTL
+578 PGSVLWLLESNAL
-591 VRRNLGA
+591 VRRNLTA
-598 AAAAAGVDPGRLV
+598 AAVAAGIDPDRLV

-644 DALWTG
+644 DALWSG
-650 LPVLTCAGETFAGR
+650 LPVLTCVGETFAGR

-675 AELVA
+675 SELVA
-680 SSPRD
+680 TSPHD
-685 YEAIA
+685 YEALA

-699 LAGIRSRLG
+699 LADIRSRLDA
-708 TGCSSL
+708 SRASL
-714 PLFDMVKRTRDL
+714 PLFDVAKRTRDL
-726 EAIYARMAEIWRSG
+726 EALYARMAEIWRSG
-740 QPAAPIML
+740 QPAKPITL

>member
-1 MARPA
+1 
-6 TRSSISAG
+6 
-14 ANRSSSPNPM
+14 M

-69 AIATQAGDFDEA
+69 AIATAAGDFNEA
-81 ETMFRRAVELK
+81 EAMFRRAVELK

-123 ALRPDMPQAHT
+123 ELRPDMPQACT
-134 NIGVALQH
+134 NLGVALQH
-142 QGKLDDA
+142 QGKLDEA

-154 QAVADNPRYVDAY
+154 QAIAGNPKHADAY
-167 FNLGAVLRLQ
+167 FNLGVVLRLQ
-177 GRADEAAAAYRRVI
+177 NHVDEAAAAYRRVI
-191 ELEPSHA
+191 VLDPSHA

-206 ILSEAGELSAADDL
+206 ILSEAGELSAADVL
-220 LRQAVRHWPD
+220 QRQAVGLWPD

-253 ALQAALRLKPDYPEA
+253 ALRAAVKLKPDYPEA
-268 FLNTGNALRELGSL
+268 YLNLGNALRELGSL
-282 GEAIAAYRRAIE
+282 AEAIEAYRRAME

-301 ALAQLIYHRARAC
+301 ALAQLVYHRARAC
-314 DWSDATAEAAILSA
+314 DWTDAGAAEPTLLSA

-334 RIPPFMLMATAA
+334 RIPPFMLIPTAA
-346 TAADQLLCARKWVE
+346 SGADQLLCARKWVE
-360 HFAVPAQQVFQHHA
+360 HFAVPEQQVFQHHA
-374 APRAGRL
+374 APQAGRL
-381 RIGYLSSDFYD
+381 RIGYLSSDFYN

-408 DRFEIHGYSYGADPG
+408 DRFDIHGYSYGPDSG
-423 GAMRARLV
+423 GSMRARLI

-438 DIDALAHRAAAARI
+438 DIDALSHRTAAARI

-479 APVQVNYLGYP
+479 APVQVNYLGFP

-500 IIADDFIVPRD
+500 IVADDFIVPRD
-511 RQMLFAE
+511 RQTIYAE

-529 NDTRRDIA
+529 NDTRREIA
-537 AAPSRA
+537 AAPGRT

-564 PAFFVIWMRLLQQV
+564 PAFFAIWMRLLQQV
-578 PDSVLWLLESNTL
+578 PGSVLWLLESNAL
-591 VRRNLGA
+591 VRRNLSA
-598 AAAAAGVDPGRLV
+598 AAAAVGVDPDRLV
-611 FAPMLPHGQ
+611 FAPILPHGQ

-644 DALWTG
+644 DALWAS

-664 VAGSIVRAAGL
+664 VAGSVVRAAGL
-675 AELVA
+675 SELVA

-685 YEAIA
+685 YEALA
-690 LALARDPAR
+690 LALARGPAR
-699 LAGIRSRLG
+699 LADVRSRLG
-708 TGCSSL
+708 AGRSNL
-714 PLFDMVKRTRDL
+714 RLFDMAKRTRDL
-726 EAIYARMAEIWRSG
+726 EALYARMAEIWRSG
-740 QPAAPIML
+740 RPATPITL

>member
-1 MARPA
+1 MPA
-6 TRSSISAG
+6 T
-14 ANRSSSPNPM
+14 
-24 AAPADQ
+24 ADQ
-30 LLQQALAAHRR
+30 LLQQAIAAHRR
-41 GAIAEAAPLYRRVL
+41 GALADAASLYRRVL
-55 EIAPTNNV
+55 QAAPTNNV

-69 AIATQAGDFDEA
+69 AIATAAGDFTEA
-81 ETMFRRAVELK
+81 ETMFRRAVDLK

-123 ALRPDMPQAHT
+123 VLRPDMPQAYI
-134 NIGVALQH
+134 NLGVALQH

-149 VAAFR
+149 VAVFR
-154 QAVADNPRYVDAY
+154 QAIGHNPRHADAY
-167 FNLGAVLRLQ
+167 FNLGAVLRVQ
-177 GRADEAAAAYRRVI
+177 GHVDEAAAAYKRVI
-191 ELEPSHA
+191 ALDPSHA

-206 ILSEAGELSAADDL
+206 ILSEVGELSAADDL
-220 LRQAVRHWPD
+220 LRQAVRRWPD
-230 YAEGHNNLGA
+230 YAEGRNNLGA

-381 RIGYLSSDFYD
+381 RIGYLSSDFYH

-408 DRFEIHGYSYGADPG
+408 HRFEIHGYSYGPDQG
-423 GAMRARLV
+423 GGMRARLV

-438 DIDALAHRAAAARI
+438 DIDALAHRDAAARI
-452 RADDIDIL
+452 QADDIDIL

-500 IIADDFIVPRD
+500 IIADEFIVPPG

-537 AAPSRA
+537 ATPSRA
-543 ACGLPAQGFVFCAF
+543 ECGLPAQGFVFCAF

-564 PAFFVIWMRLLQQV
+564 PDFFAIWMRLLQQV
-578 PDSVLWLLESNTL
+578 QGSVLWLLESNAL
-591 VRRNLGA
+591 VRRNLSA
-598 AAAAAGVDPGRLV
+598 AAVAAGVDPGRLV
-611 FAPMLPHGQ
+611 FAPILPHGQ

-644 DALWTG
+644 DALWAG

-664 VAGSIVRAAGL
+664 VAGSIVHAAGL
-675 AELVA
+675 SELVTN
-680 SSPRD
+680 SPRD
-685 YEAIA
+685 YEALA

-699 LAGIRSRLG
+699 LDDMRSRLG
-708 TGCSSL
+708 VGRENL
-714 PLFDMVKRTRDL
+714 PLFDMGKRTRDL
-726 EAIYARMAEIWRSG
+726 EALYARMAETWRSG
-740 QPAAPIML
+740 RPAASITL

>member
-1 MARPA
+1 MP
-6 TRSSISAG
+6 
-14 ANRSSSPNPM
+14 
-24 AAPADQ
+24 APADQ
-30 LLQQALAAHRR
+30 LLQQAIAAHRR

-55 EIAPTNNV
+55 EVAPTNDV

-69 AIATQAGDFDEA
+69 AIATAAGDFNEA
-81 ETMFRRAVELK
+81 ETMFRRAVDLK
-92 PDAAEAHYN
+92 PESPEAHYN
-101 LGFILQEQGKLDA
+101 LGFILQERGKLDA

-123 ALRPDMPQAHT
+123 VLRPDMPQAYT
-134 NIGVALQH
+134 NLGVALQH

-154 QAVADNPRYVDAY
+154 QAIARNPKYVDAC
-167 FNLGAVLRLQ
+167 FNLGVVLRLQ
-177 GRADEAAAAYRRVI
+177 GHADEAAAAYRHVI
-191 ELEPSHA
+191 ELESSHA

-206 ILSEAGELSAADDL
+206 ILSEAGELRAADVL
-220 LRQAVRHWPD
+220 LRRAVGRWPD
-230 YAEGHNNLGA
+230 YAAGHNNLGA

-253 ALQAALRLKPDYPEA
+253 ALRAALQRAPDYPEA
-268 FLNTGNALRELGSL
+268 YLNLGNALRELGNL
-282 GEAIAAYRRAIE
+282 AEAIGAYQRAID

-301 ALAQLIYHRARAC
+301 ALAQLVYHRARAC
-314 DWSDATAEAAILSA
+314 DWTDAGAEATLLSA

-360 HFAVPAQQVFQHHA
+360 HFAVPEQQVFQHHA

-408 DRFEIHGYSYGADPG
+408 GRFEIHGYSYGADPG
-423 GAMRARLV
+423 GGMRARLV
-431 SAFDRFT
+431 SAFDHFT
-438 DIDALAHRAAAARI
+438 DIDALAHRDAAARI
-452 RADDIDIL
+452 QADDIDIL

-500 IIADDFIVPRD
+500 IVADDFIVPRD
-511 RQMLFAE
+511 RQMFFAE
-518 KLAYLPDCYQP
+518 QLAYLPDCYQP

-537 AAPSRA
+537 ATPSRA
-543 ACGLPAQGFVFCAF
+543 ECGLPAQGFVFCAF

-564 PAFFVIWMRLLQQV
+564 PAFFAIWMRLLQQV
-578 PDSVLWLLESNTL
+578 QGSVLWVLESNAL
-591 VRRNLGA
+591 VRRNLTA
-598 AAAAAGVDPGRLV
+598 AAVAAGVDPGRLV
-611 FAPMLPHGQ
+611 FAPMVPHGQ

-636 CNAHTTAS
+636 CTAHTTAS
-644 DALWTG
+644 DALWAG

-675 AELVA
+675 SELVTT
-680 SSPRD
+680 SPRD
-685 YEAIA
+685 YEALA
-690 LALARDPAR
+690 LALAREPAR
-699 LAGIRSRLG
+699 LADIRSRLG
-708 TGCSSL
+708 AGRFSL
-714 PLFDMVKRTRDL
+714 PLFDMAKRTRDL
-726 EAIYARMAEIWRSG
+726 EALYVRMAETWRSG
-740 QPAAPIML
+740 RPAMPITL

>member
-1 MARPA
+1 MP
-6 TRSSISAG
+6 
-14 ANRSSSPNPM
+14 
-24 AAPADQ
+24 APADQ

-41 GAIAEAAPLYRRVL
+41 GAIAEAAPLYRHVL

-69 AIATQAGDFDEA
+69 AIATLAGDFVEA
-81 ETMFRRAVELK
+81 EAMFRRAVELK

-114 AIEVYRRAL
+114 AIEAYRRAL
-123 ALRPDMPQAHT
+123 ALRPDMPQACT
-134 NIGVALQH
+134 NLGVALQH

-149 VAAFR
+149 VAAFG
-154 QAVADNPRYVDAY
+154 QAIAGNPNHADAY

-177 GRADEAAAAYRRVI
+177 NHVDEAAAAYRRVV
-191 ELEPSHA
+191 ELDPSHA

-206 ILSEAGELSAADDL
+206 ILSEAGELSAAEVL
-220 LRQAVRHWPD
+220 QRQAVGLWPD

-240 LLLDQGR
+240 LLLDQSR
-247 PQEALD
+247 PQQALD
-253 ALQAALRLKPDYPEA
+253 ALRAAVKLKPDYPEA
-268 FLNTGNALRELGSL
+268 YLNIGNALRELGTL
-282 GEAIAAYRRAIE
+282 GEAIDAYRRAIE

-301 ALAQLIYHRARAC
+301 ALAQLVYHCARAC
-314 DWSDATAEAAILSA
+314 DWSDAGAEATLLSA

-334 RIPPFMLMATAA
+334 RIPPFMLIPTSA

-360 HFAVPAQQVFQHHA
+360 HFAVSEQQVFRHDA
-374 APRAGRL
+374 ARRAGRL
-381 RIGYLSSDFYD
+381 RIGYLSSDFHA

-408 DRFEIHGYSYGADPG
+408 DRFEIHGYSYGPDPG
-423 GAMRARLV
+423 GAMRAQLV

-438 DIDALAHRAAAARI
+438 DIDVLAHRDAAARI

-467 HRARPKILAFRP
+467 HRARPNILAFRP
-479 APVQVNYLGYP
+479 APVQVNYLGFP

-500 IIADDFIVPRD
+500 IVADEFIVPRD
-511 RQMLFAE
+511 RQTLYAE

-529 NDTRRDIA
+529 NDTRREIP
-537 AAPSRA
+537 AAPGRA
-543 ACGLPAQGFVFCAF
+543 ACGLPPQGCVFCAF

-564 PAFFVIWMRLLQQV
+564 PPFFAIWMRLLQQV
-578 PDSVLWLLESNTL
+578 PGSVLWLLESNTL
-591 VRRNLGA
+591 VRRNLSA
-598 AAAAAGVDPGRLV
+598 AAMAAGVDPDRLV

-644 DALWTG
+644 DALWAG
-650 LPVLTCAGETFAGR
+650 LPVLTCVGETFAGR
-664 VAGSIVRAAGL
+664 VAGGIVHAAGL
-675 AELVA
+675 SELVA
-680 SSPRD
+680 NSLRD
-685 YEAIA
+685 YEALA
-690 LALARDPAR
+690 LALARDSAR

-708 TGCSSL
+708 VGRANL
-714 PLFDMVKRTRDL
+714 PLFDVAKRTRDL
-726 EAIYARMAEIWRSG
+726 EALYARMVEIWRSG
-740 QPAAPIML
+740 QPAAPIAL

>member
-1 MARPA
+1 
-6 TRSSISAG
+6 
-14 ANRSSSPNPM
+14 M

-69 AIATQAGDFDEA
+69 AIATQAGDLDEA
-81 ETMFRRAVELK
+81 EAMFRRAVELK

-101 LGFILQEQGKLDA
+101 LGFILQERGKLDA

-123 ALRPDMPQAHT
+123 ALRPDMPQAYT
-134 NIGVALQH
+134 NLGVALQH
-142 QGKLDDA
+142 QGKLDEA
-149 VAAFR
+149 IAAFR
-154 QAVADNPRYVDAY
+154 QAIAGNPKHADAY
-167 FNLGAVLRLQ
+167 FNLGVVLRLQ
-177 GRADEAAAAYRRVI
+177 NHVDEAAAAYRRVV
-191 ELEPSHA
+191 ELDPSHA

-206 ILSEAGELSAADDL
+206 ILSEAGELAAADVL
-220 LRQAVRHWPD
+220 QRQAVGLWPD

-240 LLLDQGR
+240 VLLDQGR

-253 ALQAALRLKPDYPEA
+253 ALRAAVKLKPDYPEA
-268 FLNTGNALRELGSL
+268 YLNMGNALRELGSL
-282 GEAIAAYRRAIE
+282 AEAIDAYRRAIE

-301 ALAQLIYHRARAC
+301 ALAQLVYHHARAC
-314 DWSDATAEAAILSA
+314 DWSDTGAEETLLSA

-346 TAADQLLCARKWVE
+346 TGADQLLCARKWVE
-360 HFAVPAQQVFQHHA
+360 HFAVPEEQVFAHHA
-374 APRAGRL
+374 APRPGRS
-381 RIGYLSSDFYD
+381 RIGYLSSDFHD

-398 IAELIERHDR
+398 TAELIERHDR
-408 DRFEIHGYSYGADPG
+408 GRFEIHGYSYGADSG
-423 GAMRARLV
+423 GDMRARLV

-438 DIDALAHRAAAARI
+438 DIDALSHRDAAARI
-452 RADDIDIL
+452 RADDVDIL

-479 APVQVNYLGYP
+479 APVQVNYLGFP

-500 IIADDFIVPRD
+500 IVADDFVVPRD
-511 RQMLFAE
+511 RQTLYAE

-529 NDTRRDIA
+529 NDTRRAIA
-537 AAPSRA
+537 AAPGRA

-564 PAFFVIWMRLLQQV
+564 PAFFAIWIRLLQQV
-578 PDSVLWLLESNTL
+578 PGSVLWLLESNAL
-591 VRRNLGA
+591 VRRNLTA

-611 FAPMLPHGQ
+611 FAPILPHGQ

-644 DALWTG
+644 DALWAG
-650 LPVLTCAGETFAGR
+650 LPVLTCVGETFAGR
-664 VAGSIVRAAGL
+664 VAGSIVAAAGL
-675 AELVA
+675 SELA
-680 SSPRD
+680 ANSPRD
-685 YEAIA
+685 YEALA
-690 LALARDPAR
+690 LKLARDPAR
-699 LAGIRSRLG
+699 LADIRSRLG
-708 TGCSSL
+708 AGRASL
-714 PLFDMVKRTRDL
+714 PLFDMAKRTRDL
-726 EAIYARMAEIWRSG
+726 EALYARMAEIWRSG
-740 QPAAPIML
+740 QPAAPITL

>member
-1 MARPA
+1 MP
-6 TRSSISAG
+6 
-14 ANRSSSPNPM
+14 
-24 AAPADQ
+24 APADL

-55 EIAPTNNV
+55 EVAPTNNV

-69 AIATQAGDFDEA
+69 VIATAAGDFDEA
-81 ETMFRRAVELK
+81 ETMFRRAVELR
-92 PDAAEAHYN
+92 PDAAEAQYN

-114 AIEVYRRAL
+114 AIEVYRHAL
-123 ALRPDMPQAHT
+123 ALRPDMPQAYT
-134 NIGVALQH
+134 NLGVALQH
-142 QGKLDDA
+142 QGKLDEA

-154 QAVADNPRYVDAY
+154 QAIARNPKHVDAY
-167 FNLGAVLRLQ
+167 FNLGVVLRAQ
-177 GRADEAAAAYRRVI
+177 GHVDEAAAAYRRVI
-191 ELEPSHA
+191 ELDPSHA
-198 AARNNLAL
+198 AACNNLAL
-206 ILSEAGELSAADDL
+206 ILSEAGELSAADVL
-220 LRQAVRHWPD
+220 QRRAVGHSPD

-253 ALQAALRLKPDYPEA
+253 ALQQALKLKPDYPEA
-268 FLNTGNALRELGSL
+268 YLNIGNALRELGSL
-282 GEAIAAYRRAIE
+282 AEAIGAYRRAIE

-301 ALAQLIYHRARAC
+301 ALAQLVYHCARAC
-314 DWSDATAEAAILSA
+314 DWADAAAAEETLLSA

-346 TAADQLLCARKWVE
+346 TGADQLLCARKWVE
-360 HFAVPAQQVFQHHA
+360 HFAVPEQQVFAHRP

-408 DRFEIHGYSYGADPG
+408 GRFEIHGYSYGPDQG
-423 GAMRARLV
+423 GDMRARLV

-438 DIDALAHRAAAARI
+438 DIDVLSHRAAAARI

-500 IIADDFIVPRD
+500 IVADEFIVPRD
-511 RQMLFAE
+511 RQMFFAE

-529 NDTRRDIA
+529 NDTRREIA
-537 AAPSRA
+537 AAPGRA
-543 ACGLPAQGFVFCAF
+543 ACGLPAQGSVFCAF

-564 PAFFVIWMRLLQQV
+564 PNFFAIWMRLLQQV
-578 PDSVLWLLESNTL
+578 PGSVLWLLESNAL
-591 VRRNLGA
+591 MRRNLTA
-598 AAAAAGVDPGRLV
+598 AAVAAGVEPARLV
-611 FAPMLPHGQ
+611 FAPILKHRD

-644 DALWTG
+644 DALWAG
-650 LPVLTCAGETFAGR
+650 LPVFTCLGETFAGR
-664 VAGSIVRAAGL
+664 VAGSIGRAAGL
-675 AELVA
+675 SELVA
-680 SSPRD
+680 TSPRD
-685 YEAIA
+685 YEALA

-699 LAGIRSRLG
+699 LADIRSRLG
-708 TGCSSL
+708 AGRLSL
-714 PLFDMVKRTRDL
+714 PLFDMGKRTRDL
-726 EAIYARMAEIWRSG
+726 EALYVRMAEIWRSG
-740 QPAAPIML
+740 RPAAPITL

>member
-1 MARPA
+1 MPA
-6 TRSSISAG
+6 
-14 ANRSSSPNPM
+14 PV
-24 AAPADQ
+24 DQ
-30 LLQQALAAHRR
+30 LMQQALEARRR
-41 GAIAEAAPLYRRVL
+41 GAVAEAASLYRRVL
-55 EIAPTNNV
+55 EVAPTNNV
-63 ACTNLA
+63 AYTNLA
-69 AIATQAGDFDEA
+69 VLAIAAGDFNEA
-81 ETMFRRAVELK
+81 ETMFRRVVELR

-101 LGFILQEQGKLDA
+101 LGFILQQQGRLDA
-114 AIEVYRRAL
+114 AIEVYRCAL

-134 NIGVALQH
+134 NLGVALQH

-154 QAVADNPRYVDAY
+154 QAVAGSPRYVDAY

-177 GRADEAAAAYRRVI
+177 NRVDEAAAAYRRVI
-191 ELEPSHA
+191 ELEPSHP

-206 ILSEAGELSAADDL
+206 ILSEAGELSAADAM
-220 LRQAVRHWPD
+220 LRRAVGRWPD

-247 PQEALD
+247 LQDALD
-253 ALQAALRLKPDYPEA
+253 ALHKALKRVPDYPEA
-268 FLNTGNALRELGSL
+268 YLNMGNALRELGNL
-282 GEAIAAYRRAIE
+282 AEAIAAYRRAIE

-301 ALAQLIYHRARAC
+301 ALAQLVYHRARAC
-314 DWSDATAEAAILSA
+314 DWSDTGAEAALLSA

-334 RIPPFMLMATAA
+334 RIPPFMLIPTAA

-360 HFAVPAQQVFQHHA
+360 HFAVPEQQVFAHGA
-374 APRAGRL
+374 APRPGRL

-398 IAELIERHDR
+398 MAELIERHDR
-408 DRFEIHGYSYGADPG
+408 DRFEIYGYSYGADPG

-500 IIADDFIVPRD
+500 IIADEIIVPRD
-511 RQMLFAE
+511 RQMLFTE

-537 AAPSRA
+537 AATSRA

-564 PAFFVIWMRLLQQV
+564 PAFFAIWMRLLQQV
-578 PDSVLWLLESNTL
+578 PDSVLWLLESNAL
-591 VRRNLGA
+591 VRRNLSA
-598 AAAAAGVDPGRLV
+598 ATVAAGVDPGRLV
-611 FAPMLPHGQ
+611 FAPLLPHGQ

-644 DALWTG
+644 DALWAG
-650 LPVLTCAGETFAGR
+650 LPVLTCVGETFAGR
-664 VAGSIVRAAGL
+664 VAGSVVRAAGL
-675 AELVA
+675 SELVA

-685 YEAIA
+685 YEA
-690 LALARDPAR
+690 LALELVRDPAR
-699 LAGIRSRLG
+699 LAAIRSVLG
-708 TGCSSL
+708 AGRENL
-714 PLFDMVKRTRDL
+714 PLFDMAKRTRDL
-726 EAIYARMAEIWRSG
+726 EALYGRMAEIWRSG
-740 QPAAPIML
+740 RPAAPITL